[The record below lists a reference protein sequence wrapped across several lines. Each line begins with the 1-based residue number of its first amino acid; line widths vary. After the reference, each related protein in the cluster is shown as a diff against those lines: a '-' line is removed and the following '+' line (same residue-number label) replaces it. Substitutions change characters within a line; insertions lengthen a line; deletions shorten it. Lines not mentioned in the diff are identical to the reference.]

1 MINITDVGGLYQ
13 STPVNLRD
21 AKTKAFMYACDRQI
35 AKLLERSKK
44 TMVWCAI
51 ENVDEKYLDY
61 LAADCRALFYNSSL
75 SADVKS
81 CLLYTSPSPRDCS

>member
-35 AKLLERSKK
+35 AKLLEIGLPQSH
-44 TMVWCAI
+44 W
-51 ENVDEKYLDY
+51 L
-61 LAADCRALFYNSSL
+61 
-75 SADVKS
+75 
-81 CLLYTSPSPRDCS
+81 